1 MPKKK
6 MANFREI
13 ISVTMILFSIIDII
27 GSIPIV
33 IDLRK
38 KSGNIE
44 SAKATI
50 VAGIIMIIFLFLGDS
65 ILKLFGIDVYSFAI
79 AGAIIILLIGF
90 EMILGITLFRHESAS
105 ASSTSIVPLAFPL
118 IAGAGTMTTIISLRA
133 EYEVINIL
141 TGIVINLILV
151 FVVLRSCDWLEKK
164 LGNGGFIILRKVMG
178 IILLA
183 IAIKLIKSNL
193 IIT

>member
-1 MPKKK
+1 

-13 ISVTMILFSIIDII
+13 ISVTIILFSIIDII

-50 VAGIIMIIFLFLGDS
+50 VAGIIMIIFLFLGES

-90 EMILGITLFRHESAS
+90 EMILGITLFRHEAAS

-133 EYEVINIL
+133 EYQVINIL
-141 TGIVINLILV
+141 AGIVINLLLV
-151 FVVLRSCDWLEKK
+151 FIVLRSCDWLEKK

-193 IIT
+193 IIP

>member
-1 MPKKK
+1 

-90 EMILGITLFRHESAS
+90 EMILGITLFRHEATS
-105 ASSTSIVPLAFPL
+105 ASSSSIVPLAFPL

-141 TGIVINLILV
+141 AGIVINLMLV
-151 FVVLRSCDWLEKK
+151 FIVLRSCDWLEKK

-193 IIT
+193 IMP

>member
-1 MPKKK
+1 

-13 ISVTMILFSIIDII
+13 VSVTMILFSIIDII

-38 KSGNIE
+38 KSGNIQ
-44 SAKATI
+44 SAKATL
-50 VAGIIMIIFLFLGDS
+50 VAGVIMIIFLFLGDS

-90 EMILGITLFRHESAS
+90 EMILGITLFRHESTS
-105 ASSTSIVPLAFPL
+105 ASSTSVVPLAFPL

-133 EYEVINIL
+133 EYQVINIL
-141 TGIVINLILV
+141 VGIVINLALV
-151 FVVLRSCDWLEKK
+151 FIVLRSCDWLEKK
-164 LGNGGFIILRKVMG
+164 IGNGGFIILRKVMG

-193 IIT
+193 IIP

>member
-1 MPKKK
+1 MV
-6 MANFREI
+6 NFKEI
-13 ISVTMILFSIIDII
+13 ASVTIILFSIIDII

-33 IDLRK
+33 IDLK
-38 KSGNIE
+38 KKAGNIE
-44 SAKATI
+44 SVKATI
-50 VAGIIMIIFLFLGDS
+50 VAGIIMIVFLFLGES

-105 ASSTSIVPLAFPL
+105 PSSTSIVPLAFPL

-133 EYEVINIL
+133 EYQAINIFS
-141 TGIVINLILV
+141 GIIINLILV
-151 FVVLRSCDWLEKK
+151 YIVLRSCNWLERKI
-164 LGNGGFIILRKVMG
+164 GNGGFIILRKVMG

-193 IIT
+193 ILS